1 MISRQS
7 SVASRQSSVASRQSS
22 VVSHQS
28 SVVSHQSSVASHQSA
43 IGSHQSAVNHRQS
56 AVGSRWSSVVSR
68 WSLVICVWGGALA
81 LLSAE
86 QQGTP
91 APATPRPV
99 VVGDHKSLFV
109 TSENCLACHNGL
121 TTTRG
126 EDISIANAW
135 RPTMMANSARDPY
148 WQASVRRETI
158 DHPAVVDEIQDECS
172 TCHMPMSHTTERA
185 AGQRGKVFDHLP
197 LDQRREDLDLLA
209 GDGVSCAICH
219 QIQPD
224 RLGTA
229 ESFTGGFVID
239 TKLPFEQRKMF
250 GPFAIDRGRT
260 TIMNSATGFVPTE
273 VTHIRQ
279 SELCATCHTL
289 YTTAR
294 GPDGKAIG
302 QFPEQVPFLEWQHS
316 DYKESKSCQSCHMP
330 VVQEDTRM
338 SSVFGEPRSGVSR
351 HVFRGGNFFMMRM
364 LNRYRSD
371 LDVAALPEELERD
384 AAETAGFLEKETARV
399 TVAPPR
405 VEGGRL
411 LVDVSV
417 QNLTGHKLPT
427 AYPSRRAWLH
437 LVVRDGGGRIVF
449 ESGRVNTDGL
459 IEGNDNDA
467 DAGRFEP
474 HYTEIRS
481 ADQVQIYESI
491 LGDSGGRVTT
501 GLLKAV
507 NYLKDNRLLPRG
519 FDKATAQPD
528 IAVRGGAATDA
539 DFTGGSD
546 RTGYSIDTAG
556 ASGPFAIDVE
566 LLYEPIGYRWADNL
580 AQYPQDEPARFVKYY
595 REMSAGA
602 WTPLARSSAVA
613 R

>member
-1 MISRQS
+1 L
-7 SVASRQSSVASRQSS
+7 
-22 VVSHQS
+22 
-28 SVVSHQSSVASHQSA
+28 
-43 IGSHQSAVNHRQS
+43 
-56 AVGSRWSSVVSR
+56 VVSR
-68 WSLVICVWGGALA
+68 WSLVICAWACGLA

-86 QQGTP
+86 QRATP
-91 APATPRPV
+91 AQATPRPV

-158 DHPAVVDEIQDECS
+158 DHPAVVEEIQDECS
-172 TCHMPMSHTTERA
+172 TCHMPMSHTAEHA

-197 LDQRREDLDLLA
+197 IDQRREELDLLA
-209 GDGVSCAICH
+209 ADGVSCAMCH

-224 RLGTA
+224 RLGTR
-229 ESFTGGFVID
+229 ESFTGGFVVD
-239 TKLPFEQRKMF
+239 TKVPFEQRKVF
-250 GPFAIDRGRT
+250 GPYAIDRGRT
-260 TIMNSATGFVPTE
+260 TIMNSATGLVPTE
-273 VTHIRQ
+273 AAHIRQ

-294 GPDGKAIG
+294 GPEGKAIG
-302 QFPEQVPFLEWQHS
+302 RFPEQVPFLEWQHS

-351 HVFRGGNFFMMRM
+351 HVFRGGNFFMIRM
-364 LNRYRSD
+364 LNRYRTD

-384 AAETAGFLEKETARV
+384 AAGTIEFLRQETARV
-399 TVAPPR
+399 TIGTAKID
-405 VEGGRL
+405 GGRL
-411 LVDVSV
+411 TVDVAV
-417 QNLTGHKLPT
+417 ENLTGHKLPT

-437 LVVRDGGGRIVF
+437 LVVRDAGAKVVF
-449 ESGRVNTDGL
+449 ESGRVTAEGL

-467 DAGRFEP
+467 DAGRYEP
-474 HYTEIRS
+474 HYQEIRS
-481 ADQVQIYESI
+481 GDQVQIYESI
-491 LGDSGGRVTT
+491 LGDSAGAVTT

-507 NYLKDNRLLPRG
+507 EYLKDNRLLPHG

-528 IAVRGGAATDA
+528 IAVRGAAASDA
-539 DFTGGSD
+539 DFAGGSD
-546 RTGYSIDTAG
+546 TTRYSVDTAG
-556 ASGPFAIDVE
+556 APGPFTIDAE
-566 LLYEPIGYRWADNL
+566 LLYEPIGYRWAHNL
-580 AQYPQDEPARFVKYY
+580 GEYRQDEPARFVKYY
-595 REMSAGA
+595 SEMSAGA
-602 WTPLARSSAVA
+602 WTLLARSSTTS